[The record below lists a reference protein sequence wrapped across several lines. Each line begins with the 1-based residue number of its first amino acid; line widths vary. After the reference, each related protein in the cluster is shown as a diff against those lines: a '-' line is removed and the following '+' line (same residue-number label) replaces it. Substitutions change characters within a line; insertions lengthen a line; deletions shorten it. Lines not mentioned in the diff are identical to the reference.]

1 MQITF
6 ETPKP
11 AANALDETDALAQAL
26 YEVAVLHQALK
37 ELVPLDRQHPLP
49 ENATHFFGFDYTP
62 DGRLESITAT
72 ARPEKLNS

>member
-1 MQITF
+1 MQIVF

-11 AANALDETDALAQAL
+11 AANAQDETDALAQAL
-26 YEVAVLHQALK
+26 YEVAVLYEALK

-49 ENATHFFGFDYTP
+49 DRATHFFGFDYTP
-62 DGRLESITAT
+62 DGKLEAITAT